1 VVEGLVA
8 ANAWCQQPGSYQAQ
22 RWLADRMTEL
32 KLSLLPARPEGCRGG
47 KSRFMRRLIV
57 PLVTALLVS
66 GGLGWAG
73 LGLAAGS
80 AQAGALHWCPGDPP
94 PQAVKPGGG
103 YIAVSPDW
111 DTTVCHDYAIRGGQV
126 MDGNPCSLP
135 QFQ

>member
-1 VVEGLVA
+1 M
-8 ANAWCQQPGSYQAQ
+8 P
-22 RWLADRMTEL
+22 RWKIPVYEATHCPVSNR
-32 KLSLLPARPEGCRGG
+32 SAGVW
-47 KSRFMRRLIV
+47 RFGV
-57 PLVTALLVS
+57 
-66 GGLGWAG
+66 AG